1 MVTLRHKN
9 KVVSVD
15 APAHAQLYHFIRN
28 SSDDLSVR
36 YGCGTGHCGAC
47 TVLVNDQAQNSCS
60 TPLWSIDSAEIKTP
74 QDLID
79 DPVGQVILN
88 AFLSEQAAQCGFCIN
103 GILMRLTGLLKA
115 NAHATDE
122 HITEVL
128 MRHLCRCGAH
138 TRIIRAAKLARDQ
151 LSQTH

>member
-1 MVTLRHKN
+1 
-9 KVVSVD
+9 
-15 APAHAQLYHFIRN
+15 
-28 SSDDLSVR
+28 
-36 YGCGTGHCGAC
+36 
-47 TVLVNDQAQNSCS
+47 
-60 TPLWSIDSAEIKTP
+60 
-74 QDLID
+74 
-79 DPVGQVILN
+79 
-88 AFLSEQAAQCGFCIN
+88 
-103 GILMRLTGLLKA
+103 MRLTGLLKA